1 MEVATPSIS
10 NITWNNW
17 LDKWF
22 LWLTAIGIIVNA
34 SGLLLPILEPDGALY
49 ATIAKHIA
57 ITGDYINLI
66 VDGNDWLDKPHF
78 PFWITAFSFKIFG
91 INSFAYKFPAL
102 IFWLGG
108 AYYTYAFAKKLYN
121 RQTAQLAVLLYL
133 AIEHLIISNNDV
145 RAEPYL
151 TGLMIASAY
160 YYYRAYIENKWRHY
174 IAGAFLLAMAVMTK
188 GIFIAAYVFAGFVIE
203 WIIKKKW
210 TAFLNYRWW
219 LSMVLTGIFILP
231 ELISLYVQF
240 DQHPEKVVFGKT
252 HVSGIRFFFWDSQF
266 GRFFN
271 TGPIKGSGDPLFY
284 VHTML
289 WAFLPWSVILVVL
302 LISAIKNVKTGLQRS
317 RNYICEG
324 IAISG
329 FLVFS
334 LSRFQLPHYLNIL
347 YPFFAIIVAHYLI
360 TLNKGAFEKAIAY
373 SQNTLYALFFLLCI
387 GLSVIFGIQPLIP
400 VVIALL
406 LLAVVIY
413 FVFPQG
419 QLQHVIA
426 RSFAGIMVV
435 NLFLNVLVYPGLFQY
450 QSGNVAASFLKKQ
463 SYHDAVYMFNGLSS
477 EYAFQFYTTQPIR
490 RINTNDLDSLQKE
503 ILVFAPQQKIDTL
516 QQQGYRVNGIQQFP
530 HFHISQLTG
539 EFINHKTRSRAVD
552 YYTLAKVSAVN
563 K

>member
-1 MEVATPSIS
+1 MELATPSTS
-10 NITWNNW
+10 NNQWTNW

-22 LWLTAIGIIVNA
+22 VWLTAIGIIVNA

-57 ITGDYINLI
+57 TTGDYVNLI

-78 PFWITAFSFKIFG
+78 PFWITAFSFKLFG
-91 INSFAYKFPAL
+91 INSFAYKFPGL
-102 IFWLGG
+102 LFWLAG
-108 AYYTYAFAKKLYN
+108 AYYTYAFAKRLYN
-121 RQTAQLAVLLYL
+121 KPTAQLAVLLYL
-133 AIEHLIISNNDV
+133 SVEHLILSNNDV

-160 YYYRAYIENKWRHY
+160 YYYRAYLENKWVHY
-174 IAGAFLLAMAVMTK
+174 IAGALLLAMAIMTK
-188 GIFIAAYVFAGFVIE
+188 GIFVATYLFAGFVIE

-219 LSMVLTGIFILP
+219 LSMVLVLAFILP

-240 DQHPEKVVFGKT
+240 DRHPEKMVFGKT

-271 TGPIKGSGDPLFY
+271 TGPIKGSGDPFFY
-284 VHTML
+284 MHTML
-289 WAFLPWSVILVVL
+289 WAFLPWSLILVVM
-302 LISAIKNVKTGLQRS
+302 IVSAIKNVKAGLQRS
-317 RNYICEG
+317 HNYICEG
-324 IAISG
+324 IALSG

-334 LSRFQLPHYLNIL
+334 ISKFQLPHYLNIL
-347 YPFFAIIVAHYLI
+347 YPVFAIIVAHYLI
-360 TLNKGAFEKAIAY
+360 TLNKGAFEKAVVY

-387 GLSVIFGIQPLIP
+387 GLAVIFGIQPLIP

-413 FVFPQG
+413 FVFPAAR
-419 QLQHVIA
+419 LQHVIA

-435 NLFLNVLVYPGLFQY
+435 NLFLNGIMYPDLFQY
-450 QSGNVAASFLKKQ
+450 QSGYVAASFLKKQ
-463 SYHDAVYMFNGLSS
+463 QYQGEVYMFNGLSS

-490 RINTNDLDSLQKE
+490 RINTMDLDSLHKE
-503 ILVFAPQQKIDTL
+503 VLVFTTQRKIDTL
-516 QQQGYRVNGIQQFP
+516 QQQGYTVHTIQQFP

-539 EFINHKTRSRAVD
+539 EFIDHKTRSTAVD
-552 YYTLAKVSAVN
+552 YYTLAKVSAIN